1 MPDFP
6 FYLRGCISAL
16 NYLGECTKS
25 NGRLLYFYP
34 MQIIDGQLPKE
45 KLWRTLVILT
55 PDEPLGRAWQLARS
69 LAHANQGQLIVGIY
83 LRDLNPAAQTAA
95 QQCAESIRSAA
106 PNAERIFVL
115 TITAPNFDKAL
126 SRFVGTAAIDLL
138 VAPVDGPIAYNLN
151 RVPCAVAALRGD
163 NATAMV
169 KGTTSPQA
177 RLEHLIVPTSG
188 GPNTAHA
195 LTFLLPLTPKVKVTA
210 VYIALD
216 YLGNETA
223 LGHAHLRQL
232 TQYVDGAGKINTE
245 VVTAPSVTQGIAD
258 YARERGDL
266 VIIGASQESSIDKLL
281 FGDIPAAV
289 VRESHKPVVIV
300 RQPRSRLG
308 PWWDNL
314 AWRLRHYLP
323 RLDIKERTEAYTRI
337 RRGAR
342 PDMDFYMLISLATV
356 IAALGLILSSPAVVI
371 GAMLVAPLMSPMV
384 GTGLAVVLGDTR
396 FIRLSLG
403 AVGRGVV
410 LSILVGAAAGLV
422 SINQPATPELLARTQ
437 PTLID
442 LGIALF
448 SGLAGAY
455 ALSRSD
461 AAGALPGVAIAAA
474 LVPPLA
480 TVGIS
485 LTAGRYEEA
494 VGAMLLFTANFVAI
508 SSATALMFLM
518 LGFRPTTP
526 EKARRAVQARS
537 GQVALISLAL
547 VTALILGFT
556 YQLAQ
561 EQARE
566 ARINAVVEEKLA
578 EVAGATLDEPPMTA
592 FENGLL
598 TLDITAR
605 STRPLPHRVVEE
617 LQTAIGATLRD
628 EGILDSV
635 ALTLTVIEVTELD
648 PEVPP
653 AITPSPSPSPTETP
667 TLRP

>member
-1 MPDFP
+1 
-6 FYLRGCISAL
+6 
-16 NYLGECTKS
+16 
-25 NGRLLYFYP
+25 

-69 LAHANQGQLIVGIY
+69 LATANQGQLIVGIY
-83 LRDLNPAAQTAA
+83 VRDLNSAAQTAA
-95 QQCAESIRSAA
+95 QQCAESVRSAA
-106 PNAERIFVL
+106 PDTERIFVL
-115 TITAPNFDKAL
+115 TLTAPNFDKAL
-126 SRFVGTAAIDLL
+126 SRFVVTAAIDLL

-163 NATAMV
+163 NATAKA
-169 KGTTSPQA
+169 KGTASPLA
-177 RLEHLIVPTSG
+177 KLEHLIVPTSG

-210 VYIALD
+210 VYIARD
-216 YLGNETA
+216 YLGNEAA

-232 TQYVDGAGKINTE
+232 MQYVDGAGKINTE

-266 VIIGASQESSIDKLL
+266 VIIGASQESSIDKIL

-314 AWRLRHYLP
+314 AWQMRQYLP

-342 PDMDFYMLISLATV
+342 PDMDFYMLISLATI

-442 LGIALF
+442 LAIALF

-494 VGAMLLFTANFVAI
+494 IGAMLLFTANFVAI

-578 EVAGATLDEPPMTA
+578 DVAGATLDEPPTTT

-605 STRPLPHRVVEE
+605 STRALPHRVVAE
-617 LQTAIGATLRD
+617 LQSAIGATLRD
-628 EGILDSV
+628 EGILESV

-653 AITPSPSPSPTETP
+653 TLTPSPPPSPTETP
-667 TLRP
+667 TLEP